1 MMNENELRIGNIV
14 LVSNEQCHPQLKDV
28 LMKVTSIQHRHD
40 LPEYSVR
47 IERVVKDKFDVNVDY
62 GQLMRFI
69 KPIPLT
75 EELLLKCGFT
85 FSNLYLA
92 YIHDELWVEIKQN
105 DGKGYW
111 RIESDNG
118 EYDNKWYLTSEAEY
132 TVSEKPIEYL
142 HQLQN
147 LYYGLTGDDL
157 EVKL

>member
-1 MMNENELRIGNIV
+1 MNENELRIGNIV

-75 EELLLKCGFT
+75 QELLLKCGFEKNKT
-85 FSNLYLA
+85 RDDQGVYPFFRKRNFRCRLILGVLSMIEYKDR
-92 YIHDELWVEIKQN
+92 HQDIK
-105 DGKGYW
+105 
-111 RIESDNG
+111 
-118 EYDNKWYLTSEAEY
+118 
-132 TVSEKPIEYL
+132 YL

-147 LYYGLTGDDL
+147 LFFVLTGEEL
-157 EVKL
+157 KITL

>member
-75 EELLLKCGFT
+75 EELLLKCGF
-85 FSNLYLA
+85 
-92 YIHDELWVEIKQN
+92 DEYMVLVTEYGELRYYGNGQMDI
-105 DGKGYW
+105 GGYD
-111 RIESDNG
+111 SCTSG
-118 EYDNKWYLTSEAEY
+118 MVFTSEC
-132 TVSEKPIEYL
+132 KYL

-147 LYYGLTGDDL
+147 LYFALDGNEL
-157 EVKL
+157 EINL

>member
-1 MMNENELRIGNIV
+1 MNENELRIGNIV

-75 EELLLKCGFT
+75 EELLCKCPIFHKSHNEQGNTFHVLK
-85 FSNLYLA
+85 
-92 YIHDELWVEIKQN
+92 
-105 DGKGYW
+105 DGWDVLHTIEHWTETENPKYKGRFHW
-111 RIESDNG
+111 NG
-118 EYDNKWYLTSEAEY
+118 IGEVK
-132 TVSEKPIEYL
+132 YL
-142 HQLQN
+142 HEVQN
-147 LYYGLTGDDL
+147 WYYMFMKKEL
-157 EVKL
+157 EINL